1 MKNKNSA
8 MNAKLTDAKAKRTA
22 EILNMAGVE
31 IRDCIKMAIGNILMP
46 QWNDEDLEHY
56 MFRRSVKTKEAPMGH
71 YYDEAEFTPVLRIVD
86 HIVIDERNQTD
97 NYCWDKE
104 MVAKYIDKAVPIGSN
119 SAMGM
124 LTASEVIC
132 SIRKREEKLKLS
144 RFFSK
149 YNDDCLYID
158 TPEEQRKCIVV
169 TQELYDAGL
178 TWCIDQWVKPD
189 ENGEYEITEL
199 EVGDVLIVDTGVYC
213 CRKNV
218 FSKTYKF

>member
-1 MKNKNSA
+1 MTMKNL
-8 MNAKLTDAKAKRTA
+8 NAKEIRTN
-22 EILNMAGVE
+22 EILAMATPVA
-31 IRDCIKMAIGNILMP
+31 CTKMAIGNILLP
-46 QWNDEDLEHY
+46 QWNEEDLMHY
-56 MFRRSVKTKEAPMGH
+56 MFRRCVKTKEAPMGH
-71 YYDEAEFTPVLRIVD
+71 FYDEAEFTPVLRIVD

-97 NYCWDKE
+97 NYCWDKA
-104 MVAKYIDKAVPIGSN
+104 MVAKYIDGAVPIGGN
-119 SAMGM
+119 SGRGIVT
-124 LTASEVIC
+124 LSKVIC
-132 SIRKREEKLKLS
+132 SIHKESDQIKLGN
-144 RFFSK
+144 FFAK
-149 YNDDCLYID
+149 YNEDLLYID

-218 FSKTYKF
+218 FAKTYKF